1 MIVSLRGGVFARW
14 LLNPIINQEDLSE
27 MATLGVFLDGN
38 VWNFLFERRLDL
50 AVELPRPEFSIG
62 HTREAEFEIPTGKP
76 DLDAFFEETIVR
88 CEIATDS
95 YFGFS
100 NSAVP
105 RNEQ

>member
-1 MIVSLRGGVFARW
+1 
-14 LLNPIINQEDLSE
+14 

-76 DLDAFFEETIVR
+76 DLDAFIEETIVR